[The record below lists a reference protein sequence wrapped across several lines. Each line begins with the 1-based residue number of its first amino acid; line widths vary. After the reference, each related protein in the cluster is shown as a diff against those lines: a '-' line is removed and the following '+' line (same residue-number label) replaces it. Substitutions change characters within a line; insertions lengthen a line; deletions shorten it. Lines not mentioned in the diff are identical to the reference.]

1 MTIYIAAR
9 YNEKGRNE
17 KIALALRKQGFTAI
31 LPREFRV
38 RSDTREKSKFV
49 YKECLKSL
57 NQSSTLLVVSP
68 FGRDV
73 AFEIGYY
80 QHLRESISIDSLRT
94 MRIVRFN
101 TDNRK
106 SIQDDMISNVID
118 YESDDFKEICNYLSR
133 YEAKSFSTSNKQ
145 KRPYKKKFRSDAEL
159 RVS

>member
-9 YNEKGRNE
+9 YNEKERNE
-17 KIALALRKQGFTAI
+17 KIALALRKQGFSSI
-31 LPREFRV
+31 LPRKFRM

-49 YKECLKSL
+49 YNECLKAL
-57 NQSSTLLVVSP
+57 DRSSTLLVVSP

-80 QHLRESISIDSLRT
+80 QHLRSISTDHTRA

-101 TDNRK
+101 TDTTRA
-106 SIQDDMISNVID
+106 IQDDMISNVID

-133 YEAKSFSTSNKQ
+133 YETKSFPISNKR
-145 KRPYKKKFRSDAEL
+145 KRTYKKKFRSDAEL